1 MIIVS
6 ACLVGLNC
14 RYDGGN
20 AIEDRVVSLLEKG
33 EALPVCPEQM
43 GGLPTP
49 RSKAEMEG
57 GDGESV
63 LKGEA
68 RVITIDGKD
77 ITEKVL
83 KGAEEVL
90 YLARLLKI
98 KKAILKDKSPSCAVR
113 FIYQKGKLVY
123 GIGVCTAMLLR
134 KGVAIDGT

>member
-6 ACLVGLNC
+6 ACLAGFNC

-20 AIEDRVVSLLEKG
+20 AREDRVVNLLEKG
-33 EALPVCPEQM
+33 KALPVCPEQM

-57 GDGESV
+57 GDGEAV

-68 RVITIDGKD
+68 KVITIDGKD
-77 ITEKVL
+77 ITEEVL

-90 YLARLLKI
+90 YLTRLLKI
-98 KKAILKDKSPSCAVR
+98 KKAILKDKSPSCGTR
-113 FIYQKGKLVY
+113 LIYQKGRLVE
-123 GIGVCTAMLLR
+123 GKGVCTAMLLR
-134 KGVAIDGT
+134 EGLVIDGT

>member
-20 AIEDRVVSLLEKG
+20 ARVDKLVSLLEKG

-49 RSKAEMEG
+49 RSKAEIKG
-57 GDGESV
+57 GDGETV

-68 RVITIDGKD
+68 KVITIDGKD
-77 ITEKVL
+77 ITEELL

-90 YLARLLKI
+90 YLARLLNI
-98 KKAILKDKSPSCAVR
+98 KKAILKDKSPSCGVR
-113 FIYQKGKLVY
+113 FIYQNGRLVD

-134 KGVAIDGT
+134 EGVAIDGT